1 LAPEAVAGIGGL
13 SAGAMMGPAWLLS
26 AVLHGA
32 LAALLYFGLPSLGRP
47 PIAIERPITVE
58 LVTEIEPTDPEPPA
72 PAPVATAPQPER
84 SAASPD
90 PAPPE
95 PEPEPEAVPEPEPEP
110 EPEIAALPELEPEP
124 QPAEPEPEPEPE
136 VAEPESE
143 PAPEPEVAQPEPEP
157 APEPQVAEPEPAPEP
172 RVAEPEPEPAPEPE
186 PEVAALPEPVPPAAP
201 SEPQAI
207 PSAQPRLKPK
217 PPQETPPPRPEARE
231 EPPEPAEQQAPEP
244 PEPEPPKEDSF
255 AALLKSVEQLD
266 RRDRGEVEQ
275 SGTGQRQSDQGEARN
290 SLGDNQLTFS
300 EIDALRRQIGRCW
313 TLPVGADRIEGM
325 VVRLR
330 IQVRPDRTVQQVSI
344 QDGAR
349 MSADPT
355 FRAVAE
361 SARRAVDRCSPLNLP
376 PGKYTIWRDIVMSF
390 YPEDAISG

>member
-1 LAPEAVAGIGGL
+1 VVRIGGFP
-13 SAGAMMGPAWLLS
+13 ADAMMGPAWLLS
-26 AVLHGA
+26 AILHGA

-47 PIAIERPITVE
+47 PTAIERSITVE

-72 PAPVATAPQPER
+72 PAPVATAPEPER

-95 PEPEPEAVPEPEPEP
+95 PEPEPEPEAVPEPEPEPQPQLAEPEPQPEPELAEPEPEPEPAPEPEVAEPNPAPAPEPEEVAPPEPEPEVARPEPSPAPEPQIAAVPEPEPEP
-110 EPEIAALPELEPEP
+110 EP
-124 QPAEPEPEPEPE
+124 
-136 VAEPESE
+136 
-143 PAPEPEVAQPEPEP
+143 
-157 APEPQVAEPEPAPEP
+157 
-172 RVAEPEPEPAPEPE
+172 
-186 PEVAALPEPVPPAAP
+186 PAAP
-201 SEPQAI
+201 TEPTPRPQAV
-207 PSAQPRLKPK
+207 PSTQPRLKPK
-217 PPQETPPPRPEARE
+217 PPEESPPPRPEARE
-231 EPPEPAEQQAPEP
+231 EPPEPPAPVEQAPKPPPEP
-244 PEPEPPKEDSF
+244 PQEDSF

-266 RRDRGEVEQ
+266 RRNQGEVEQ

-290 SLGDNQLTFS
+290 SLGEGRLTSS
-300 EIDALRRQIGRCW
+300 EVDALRRQIGRCW

-349 MSADPT
+349 MADDPT

-361 SARRAVDRCSPLNLP
+361 SARRAVDRCSPLQLP
-376 PGKYTIWRDIVMSF
+376 PGKYTIWRDIVLSF

>member
-1 LAPEAVAGIGGL
+1 
-13 SAGAMMGPAWLLS
+13 MMGPAWLLS

-47 PIAIERPITVE
+47 PTAIERSITVE
-58 LVTEIEPTDPEPPA
+58 LVTENELTEAEPPA
-72 PAPVATAPQPER
+72 PAPVATAPEPAR
-84 SAASPD
+84 SAASPN

-95 PEPEPEAVPEPEPEP
+95 PEPEAVPRP
-110 EPEIAALPELEPEP
+110 EPEP
-124 QPAEPEPEPEPE
+124 QPQLAEPEPQPEPE
-136 VAEPESE
+136 VAEPE
-143 PAPEPEVAQPEPEP
+143 PEVARP
-157 APEPQVAEPEPAPEP
+157 
-172 RVAEPEPEPAPEPE
+172 EPEPEPAPEPE
-186 PEVAALPEPVPPAAP
+186 VVQPQPEPAPEPELARPEPEPEVARPEPEPAPEPEVAEPSPAPEPEIAALPEPEPEPAPPPAP
-201 SEPQAI
+201 TEPTPRPQAI

-217 PPQETPPPRPEARE
+217 PPEESPPPRPEAHK
-231 EPPEPAEQQAPEP
+231 EPPEPAEPVEQAPEP
-244 PEPEPPKEDSF
+244 PQEPPQEDSF

-266 RRDRGEVEQ
+266 RRDQGEVEK

-290 SLGDNQLTFS
+290 SFGEGRLTSS
-300 EIDALRRQIGRCW
+300 EVDALRRQIGQCW
-313 TLPVGADRIEGM
+313 TLPVGADRIQGM

-349 MSADPT
+349 MAEDPT

-361 SARRAVDRCSPLNLP
+361 SARRAVDRCSPLQLP
-376 PGKYTIWRDIVMSF
+376 PGKYTIWRDIVLSF